1 MDEKL
6 YFSSKYTY
14 NMYLD
19 GVVPQDELS
28 KYCNNLILVESDWDD
43 YSFHT
48 QFIILYISKYNT
60 KYYFTIVGAIK
71 ISHEDLNLDGENNGY
86 TSYFLKKDFRE
97 GEPIENLRDKHYC
110 SVGNDDLYDGLCK
123 VPVDSKEI
131 ENLLID
137 LNEISTI
144 KDNGVIGELK
154 NKPWYDNSLG
164 RDSRNRKIVDFT
176 FFKNSIE
183 IVDNTY
189 YVKNNLFN
197 YNIQIKNH
205 ESELLNWAS
214 SYDLNINEAKNLVK
228 IFSEFSISNS
238 GLIKIRNSILEKIQ
252 NKFYEDIELLI
263 KIKEIQSINK
273 EFYDIINSIKNILQ
287 IDIHKSETELII
299 GHYTSLETLSILLN
313 NDEENLPYLRLT
325 NGRQMND
332 PMEGKVLLKFIY
344 GNKANIEK
352 WENTFWYISS
362 ATTELD
368 SLPMWK
374 QYGSNATGGVLVY
387 DSDYL
392 EHLQQQNNVYLYKV
406 AYLRVDENVI
416 NIVNDN
422 ITDEDKKILVDKIEL
437 LKKRNIDQLSDLE
450 RGMLRDISF
459 LFKKNDYSYEKEYR
473 IIATLENNVDQII
486 SSKNPKYNFP
496 FLYSFIKNC
505 PLKFSKIIL
514 GPKSLDIDYV
524 GPFIKYCDKDIK
536 IEKSTIAFR

>member
-1 MDEKL
+1 MDKKL

-19 GVVPQDELS
+19 RAVPQDEMS
-28 KYCNNLILVESDWDD
+28 KYCNKLILVESDWND
-43 YSFHT
+43 YFFHT
-48 QFIILYISKYNT
+48 KFIILYISQHHTNF
-60 KYYFTIVGAIK
+60 YYTFVGAIK
-71 ISHEDLNLDGENNGY
+71 ISHKDLNLDEENNGY
-86 TSYFLKKDFRE
+86 TSYFLKKDFKE
-97 GEPIENLRDKHYC
+97 GDLVENLSAKNYY
-110 SVGNDDLYDGLCK
+110 SIGNDDLYDGLCK
-123 VPVDSKEI
+123 
-131 ENLLID
+131 LLDNRQEGEKILND

-144 KDNGVIGELK
+144 NDNNVIDELK
-154 NKPWYDNSLG
+154 EKPWYKISLC
-164 RDSRNRKIVDFT
+164 RDSENIKISEFT
-176 FFKNSIE
+176 HFKNSIN
-183 IVDNTY
+183 IIDNTY
-189 YVKNNLFN
+189 YVKNNLLD
-197 YNIQIKNH
+197 YNKQIKNH
-205 ESELLNWAS
+205 ECKLLEWS
-214 SYDLNINEAKNLVK
+214 FKYDLNINEAKSLVK
-228 IFSEFSISNS
+228 IISEFSNLNS
-238 GLIKIRNSILEKIQ
+238 ESLKLRNGILEKIQ
-252 NKFYEDIELLI
+252 NKFYEDTELLI
-263 KIKEIQSINK
+263 EIKDIQSINK
-273 EFYDIINSIKNILQ
+273 EFYEIIDSIKNILQ
-287 IDIHKSETELII
+287 IDIHESETELII

-313 NDEENLPYLRLT
+313 NDEENPPYLRLT

-392 EHLQQQNNVYLYKV
+392 KHLQQQNNVYLYKV